1 MFWYKIGQV
10 TLVFSS
16 FKKFIFLDIF
26 SSISDF
32 SLSIA
37 WTKRWNCSINGIL
50 EISLGRIHN
59 FFLIESSQSWSL
71 CLCVYRAIPF
81 EAFIKFISINW
92 FILGIYF
99 ALLISNK
106 VMPTRLFPIIAPLLF
121 FFNNFLPPF
130 IYYFTK

>member
-32 SLSIA
+32 SLSTA

-71 CLCVYRAIPF
+71 CLCVYRAIPL
-81 EAFIKFISINW
+81 EAFIKFISMNW
-92 FILGIYF
+92 LILGIYF